1 MYILVFL
8 NSSGR
13 LFGIDYQLLFD
24 GFITILNLVLMIIV
38 IILPI
43 FLICFVVYKF
53 VKYLNVKTEYYKKHM
68 DDRQE

>member
-1 MYILVFL
+1 LVYL

-24 GFITILNLVLMIIV
+24 GFITILNFVLMIIV

>member
-1 MYILVFL
+1 MVYL

-24 GFITILNLVLMIIV
+24 GFITILNFVLMIIV

>member
-1 MYILVFL
+1 MVFL

>member
-1 MYILVFL
+1 
-8 NSSGR
+8 
-13 LFGIDYQLLFD
+13 
-24 GFITILNLVLMIIV
+24 MIIV

>member
-1 MYILVFL
+1 MVYL